1 MQLRVVGCALAFAL
15 ASLARTAHGG
25 TTDAFVTQERAGHAC
40 AFSAGMKAASVQ
52 LWQLVQQAA
61 DEVAASSRTVE
72 EVRALFETLKREGG
86 TEARVEAALG
96 EAEGVLATMK
106 TKLKAASGRAPS
118 IATRLARAAGS
129 IDSAIDMLAS
139 YRYAGGGTSN
149 NAYCISKETDG
160 TTADP
165 SGAASIAQA
174 LKFSD
179 FKQCGDAP
187 ENWEVGKGLVELA
200 KAGGV
205 ISLYDR
211 SSGGV
216 QAISASAQGCNLFS
230 THGTASNGNVLFSSE
245 ASNLGE
251 MNLGG
256 IWKAK
261 ATQDNGMTVKVE
273 DSEKAAGPLG
283 ALRGEYEALR
293 SALTGSK
300 VDSINTLAHKIHK
313 LLGQKGGGTG
323 QDGTETRF
331 AEEDN
336 ATTALLTAMDKNS
349 KAQQAAKRRQQG
361 KGQAQE
367 TPSHRAAKDAE
378 EQACLDTKGH
388 WDTDTKTC
396 SIAKREDMTTTS
408 AATWTRMH
416 HLLAAQL
423 GRSVAAHA

>member
-40 AFSAGMKAASVQ
+40 AFSAGMKAASMQ

-106 TKLKAASGRAPS
+106 SKLKDESGKAPS
-118 IATRLARAAGS
+118 VATRLARAAGS
-129 IDSAIDMLAS
+129 INSAIEMLAS
-139 YRYAGGGTSN
+139 YRYAGGGTSD
-149 NAYCISKETDG
+149 NAYCISKNPDG
-160 TTADP
+160 TTAEP
-165 SGAASIAQA
+165 TGAANIAQA

-187 ENWEVGKGLVELA
+187 ENWEVGPGLADLA
-200 KAGGV
+200 KTKGV
-205 ISLYDR
+205 VSLYDH
-211 SSGGV
+211 STGSV
-216 QAISASAQGCNLFS
+216 QAISADAASCNLFS
-230 THGTASNGNVLFSSE
+230 THGTASNGNVLFSSQP
-245 ASNLGE
+245 SNLGE

-261 ATQDNGMTVKVE
+261 ATASYGMTVKVE
-273 DSEKAAGPLG
+273 ESEKTAGPLG

-293 SALTGSK
+293 SALTGSR
-300 VDSINTLAHKIHK
+300 VDSVKALAQKIHK
-313 LLGQKGGGTG
+313 LLAQKGGGAG

-336 ATTALLTAMDKNS
+336 ATTALLTAMDKNT

-367 TPSHRAAKDAE
+367 TPSHRAPKDAE

-396 SIAKREDMTTTS
+396 SIAKREDMATTS

-423 GRSVAAHA
+423 GRSVAGHA